1 MTTVKRVG
9 RTWILSPSERW
20 HMRYNNVCG
29 GRCVPSFDASTGRLT
44 LTCSKCRD
52 FWECLYPQ
60 YLDWR
65 ACKSCGFVRRVKVRV
80 EGPTEESC
88 ERECAAC
95 QCSARAMTHLHQ
107 YTRLTAKAKK
117 MHAEQQAR
125 KARR

>member
-20 HMRYNNVCG
+20 HMRYNNECG
-29 GRCVPSFDASTGRLT
+29 GRTVPSFDKETGRLT
-44 LTCSKCRD
+44 LKCVRCGES
-52 FWECLYPQ
+52 WESIYPK

-65 ACKSCGFVRRVKVRV
+65 ACKACGFVRRVTVRV
-80 EGPTEESC
+80 DGLTESHEK
-88 ERECAAC
+88 ECAAC